1 MGLKNANKISQ
12 FTVQQTSQTPVRL
25 EHCWKLIFLTSC
37 DFTSKV
43 VSKYHPSVQNQKD
56 FFTTE
61 DASEDY
67 YISQQAEKY
76 LMKFSELNL
85 SAESFE
91 HLKNMIFTNRKT
103 AFADLPPRSEA
114 FQWHLLPAYFF
125 TNISQK
131 ILDTTKSTLQPL
143 NFCLRE
149 MSKKFIIKCACK
161 TSCGNRFACKEHEYF
176 CASEL

>member
-1 MGLKNANKISQ
+1 M
-12 FTVQQTSQTPVRL
+12 
-25 EHCWKLIFLTSC
+25 
-37 DFTSKV
+37 
-43 VSKYHPSVQNQKD
+43 QNQID
-56 FFTTE
+56 FCTTE
-61 DASEDY
+61 DTSEDY

-76 LMKFSELNL
+76 LMKFSERNL

-91 HLKNMIFTNRKT
+91 HLRYMIFTNRKA
-103 AFADLPPRSEA
+103 AFADLPPRSAA

-149 MSKKFIIKCACK
+149 MSKKFIIKCVCK
-161 TSCGNRFACKEHEYF
+161 TSCGNRFTCKEHEYLCTEIENIKIVKICNF
-176 CASEL
+176 FSLYNLSITEKFYRFNVVI